1 MPAPTDFE
9 IKCAEECNGGPWP
22 DLSAITFKAPA
33 APVVVVTRA
42 CVRCQRPV
50 TGDRCDLAAGER
62 AEHAGQS
69 PNRRAQVL
77 LDGVV
82 GDPERRGDLRRR
94 PVLAVAEDDARPL
107 ARGQGRHRR
116 LDREPLGARVR

>member
-1 MPAPTDFE
+1 M
-9 IKCAEECNGGPWP
+9 GPRRRLRP
-22 DLSAITFKAPA
+22 DDVSCRVA
-33 APVVVVTRA
+33 ALTVMTTRSPEGLWLRA
-42 CVRCQRPV
+42 CE
-50 TGDRCDLAAGER
+50 GFDLAVGER

-82 GDPERRGDLRRR
+82 GDPDGRGDLRRR

-107 ARGQGRHRR
+107 AWGQGRHRR
-116 LDREPLGARVR
+116 LDGEPLGARVR